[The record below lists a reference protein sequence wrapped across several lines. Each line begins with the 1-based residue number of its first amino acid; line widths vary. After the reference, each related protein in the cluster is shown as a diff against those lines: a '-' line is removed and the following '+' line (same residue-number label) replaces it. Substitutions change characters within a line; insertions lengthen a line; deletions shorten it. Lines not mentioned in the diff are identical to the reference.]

1 MRKKVKRLR
10 FSVKIQNNNGGGHGF
25 HVLNKDGD
33 VVAMKEVDESTYQI
47 KAAEKS
53 IYHIIVTGDKLK
65 GSFTV
70 TWDVNE

>member
-1 MRKKVKRLR
+1 M
-10 FSVKIQNNNGGGHGF
+10 
-25 HVLNKDGD
+25 NKDGD